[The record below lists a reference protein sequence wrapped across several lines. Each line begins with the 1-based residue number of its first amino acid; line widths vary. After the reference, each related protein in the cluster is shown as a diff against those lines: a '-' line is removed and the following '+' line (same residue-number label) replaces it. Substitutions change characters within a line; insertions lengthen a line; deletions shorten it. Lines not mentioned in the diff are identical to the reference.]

1 MRRGKYMTHNVS
13 PAGEDTWWIDE
24 IEVEVRGLLT
34 THHELETV
42 AGTWGSFTFPALSGH
57 AVFRTANNG
66 RDLLMRKTSFW
77 SGSHE
82 LLDGDVVL
90 GSADRRGLFR
100 RDIVVGFRGQTYQ
113 LEPAGWFTRDWRL
126 LDGSGNLLLEVR
138 PRGVFRRGA
147 YLTLRGAVDAELI
160 AFTYYLVYQRQQEEA
175 AAAAAAA

>member
-1 MRRGKYMTHNVS
+1 MTHDVS
-13 PAGEDTWWIDE
+13 PTGEDTWWIDE
-24 IEVEVRGLLT
+24 IEVEVWGLLT

-42 AGTWGSFTFPALSGH
+42 AGTWGRFTFPALSGH
-57 AVFRTANNG
+57 AVFQTANG
-66 RDLLMRKTSFW
+66 RELQMRKTSFW

-82 LLDGDVVL
+82 LLDGDAVL

-100 RDIVVGFRGQTYQ
+100 RDIVVRFRGEAYQ
-113 LEPAGWFTRDWRL
+113 LEPAGWLTRDWRL

-147 YLTLRGAVDAELI
+147 YLTLRGAVAAELI

-175 AAAAAAA
+175 AAAAAA